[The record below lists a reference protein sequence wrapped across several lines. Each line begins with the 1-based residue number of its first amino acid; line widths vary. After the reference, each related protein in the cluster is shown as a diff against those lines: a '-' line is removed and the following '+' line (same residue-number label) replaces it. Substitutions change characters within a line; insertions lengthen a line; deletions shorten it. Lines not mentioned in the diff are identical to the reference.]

1 MKKEKKTKKEKT
13 SLKERFA
20 SFFDNHKKLK
30 YFLTNKYV
38 VSSFFLTINIYI
50 IEMYLKLV
58 TDSPFNDFSVIRI
71 FISSLII
78 GMSLSWISH
87 FFKRLIIR
95 VINAIL
101 IFAVGFYAFI
111 ELILYN
117 LIGFYMGFGN
127 AEQGTKVGEFIDST
141 IKTMNLKLAS
151 ILIITIILVIIYIFL
166 DIVISK
172 KASKPKRYRFKK
184 ALLLNL
190 LPILV
195 IGLLCGYYYHTVR
208 DTKYQSKLQ
217 ADSNYSLWLYPE
229 NSNLAVNNYGVL
241 VYIFLDVKNQI
252 TGITSEDI
260 LLLES
265 KQEENNNKKEEEP
278 VTDYTRIIDDA
289 AWRTLMDNT
298 SDSSYNAVNNYLIN
312 RTITPKNDY
321 TGMFKGKNLIVILM
335 ESVNEIAIYN
345 EEYFPTLYKMY
356 HEGISFKNNYSPRN
370 NCSTGNNE
378 MTVLTSLWTIN
389 NTCTANTY
397 RNNKYFQAS
406 FNVFKNQG
414 YTTAAFHDYTQKFY
428 LRGTSLPNMGASNYY
443 GVEKLGI
450 PYSTSYTEADDKDMF
465 KAAKQY
471 YMDQTP
477 FMVYFA
483 SVTPHQ
489 SYIASQTCS
498 DRYFDK
504 YRSLGYSEYLS
515 RYLSKMQ
522 VFDEAMKELLDELEA
537 TGQLDN
543 TVIAMFGDHF
553 PYGLTDNDIND
564 FFNKNNAGY
573 TISRNST
580 TNKNVDKT
588 PMLIYNSAMEKP
600 IEVTDYTTIIDL
612 LPTLLNLFDMDYD
625 PRLYLG
631 TDALSETHVSRA
643 YFSDKSWVDEVG
655 FYYAPNNKMTY
666 VGDKK
671 YDAATIA
678 SINKEIS
685 TRQNM
690 SATAIQNNYF
700 KYLGE
705 GLEKYKVVKTEEEEE
720 ATE

>member
-1 MKKEKKTKKEKT
+1 MTKEKKAKEKVSKKDEKKT
-13 SLKERFA
+13 
-20 SFFDNHKKLK
+20 SFFDKINTNKVKNIV
-30 YFLTNKYV
+30 TNKYL
-38 VSSFFLTINIYI
+38 VSSGALTLNIFI
-50 IEMYLKLV
+50 IEMYLRFL
-58 TDSPFNDFSVIRI
+58 TDGSFNDFGVVRI

-78 GMSLSWISH
+78 GMSISWILH
-87 FFKRLIIR
+87 FFKRIIVR
-95 VINAIL
+95 IINAI
-101 IFAVGFYAFI
+101 IISVIGIYAFV
-111 ELILYN
+111 ELLLYN
-117 LIGFYMGFGN
+117 LIGFYMGIGN
-127 AEQGTKVGEFIDST
+127 ADQGTKVGEFVEST
-141 IKTMNLKLAS
+141 LKTMNLLHAS
-151 ILIITIILVIIYIFL
+151 LLLVTIILVLVYIFS
-166 DIVISK
+166 DIHISK
-172 KASKPKRYRFKK
+172 KANKPKKRKFGK
-184 ALLLNL
+184 ALLINMIPL
-190 LPILV
+190 LV
-195 IGLLCGYYYHTVR
+195 IGLLCAFYYHTVR
-208 DTKYQSKLQ
+208 DKKYQSELQ

-229 NSNLAVNNYGVL
+229 NSNLTVNNYGVV
-241 VYIFLDVKNQI
+241 VYIFLDIKNQI

-265 KQEENNNKKEEEP
+265 KELEEKPQEEEP
-278 VTDYTRIIDDA
+278 VTDYTRIIDDT
-289 AWRTLMDNT
+289 AWKTLIDNT
-298 SDSSYNAVNNYLIN
+298 TNSTYNTVNNYLIN
-312 RTITPKNDY
+312 RSITPKNEY
-321 TGMFKGKNLIVILM
+321 TGLFKGKNLIIILM

-345 EEYFPTLYKMY
+345 QEYFPTLYKMY

-389 NTCTANTY
+389 NTCTANSY
-397 RNNKYFQAS
+397 NKNKYFQAS
-406 FNVFKNQG
+406 FNVFNREG
-414 YTTAAFHDYTQKFY
+414 YKTAAFHDYTQKFY
-428 LRGTSLPNMGASNYY
+428 FRGTSLPNMGASAYY

-471 YMDQTP
+471 YMDDAP

-483 SVTPHQ
+483 TVTPHQ
-489 SYIASQTCS
+489 SYTASQTCS
-498 DRYFDK
+498 DRYFAK
-504 YRSLGYSEYLS
+504 YKELGYSDYLS

-522 VFDEAMKELLDELEA
+522 VFDEAMKELLDELEE
-537 TGQLDN
+537 TGELDN

-573 TISRNST
+573 TINRNST

-588 PMLIYNSAMEKP
+588 PMLIYNSTLESP
-600 IEVTDYTTIIDL
+600 IQVTDYTTIIDL
-612 LPTLLNLFDMDYD
+612 LPTLLNLFDMNYD

-643 YFSDKSWVDEVG
+643 YFSDKSWVDENG

-666 VGDKK
+666 TSDKK

-685 TRQNM
+685 QRQNM
-690 SATAIQNNYF
+690 SATLIQNNYF

-705 GLEKYKVVKTEEEEE
+705 GLEKYKVVEEPKNEETE
-720 ATE
+720 

>member
-1 MKKEKKTKKEKT
+1 MTKEKKAKEKVSKKAEKKT
-13 SLKERFA
+13 S
-20 SFFDNHKKLK
+20 
-30 YFLTNKYV
+30 FLDKINTNKVKNIVTNKYL
-38 VSSFFLTINIYI
+38 VSSGALTLNIFI
-50 IEMYLKLV
+50 IEMYLRFL
-58 TDSPFNDFSVIRI
+58 TDGSFNDFGVVRI

-78 GMSLSWISH
+78 GMSISWILH
-87 FFKRLIIR
+87 FFKRIIVR
-95 VINAIL
+95 IINAI
-101 IFAVGFYAFI
+101 IISVIGIYAFV
-111 ELILYN
+111 ELLLYN
-117 LIGFYMGFGN
+117 LIGFYMGIGN
-127 AEQGTKVGEFIDST
+127 ADQGTKVGEFVEST
-141 IKTMNLKLAS
+141 LKTMNLLHAS
-151 ILIITIILVIIYIFL
+151 LLLVTIILVLVYIFS
-166 DIVISK
+166 DIHISK
-172 KASKPKRYRFKK
+172 KANKPKKRKFGK
-184 ALLLNL
+184 ALLINMIPL
-190 LPILV
+190 LV
-195 IGLLCGYYYHTVR
+195 IGLLCAFYYHTVR
-208 DTKYQSKLQ
+208 DKKYQSELQ

-229 NSNLAVNNYGVL
+229 NSNLTVNNYGVV
-241 VYIFLDVKNQI
+241 VYIFLDIKNQI

-265 KQEENNNKKEEEP
+265 KELEEKPQEEEP
-278 VTDYTRIIDDA
+278 VTDYTRIIDDT
-289 AWRTLMDNT
+289 AWKTLIDNT
-298 SDSSYNAVNNYLIN
+298 TNSTYNTVNNYLIN
-312 RTITPKNDY
+312 RSITPKNEY
-321 TGMFKGKNLIVILM
+321 TGLFKGKNLIIILM

-345 EEYFPTLYKMY
+345 QEYFPTLYKMY

-389 NTCTANTY
+389 NTCTANSY
-397 RNNKYFQAS
+397 NKNKYFQAS
-406 FNVFKNQG
+406 FNVFNREG
-414 YTTAAFHDYTQKFY
+414 YKTAAFHDYTQKFY
-428 LRGTSLPNMGASNYY
+428 FRGTSLPNMGASAYY

-471 YMDQTP
+471 YMDDAP

-483 SVTPHQ
+483 TVTPHQ
-489 SYIASQTCS
+489 SYTASQTCS
-498 DRYFDK
+498 DRYFAK
-504 YRSLGYSEYLS
+504 YKELGYSDYLS

-522 VFDEAMKELLDELEA
+522 VFDEAMKELLDELEE
-537 TGQLDN
+537 TGELDN

-573 TISRNST
+573 TINRNST

-588 PMLIYNSAMEKP
+588 PMLIYNSTLESP
-600 IEVTDYTTIIDL
+600 IQVTDYTTIIDL
-612 LPTLLNLFDMDYD
+612 LPTLLNLFDMNYD

-643 YFSDKSWVDEVG
+643 YFSDKSWVDENG

-666 VGDKK
+666 TSDKK

-685 TRQNM
+685 QRQNM
-690 SATAIQNNYF
+690 SATLIQNNYF

-705 GLEKYKVVKTEEEEE
+705 GLEKYKVVEEPKNEETE
-720 ATE
+720 

>member
-1 MKKEKKTKKEKT
+1 MTKEKKVKEKVSKKDGKKT
-13 SLKERFA
+13 S
-20 SFFDNHKKLK
+20 
-30 YFLTNKYV
+30 FLDKINTNKVKNIVTNKYL
-38 VSSFFLTINIYI
+38 VSIGALTLNIFI
-50 IEMYLKLV
+50 IEMYLRFL
-58 TDSPFNDFSVIRI
+58 TDGSFNDFGVVRI

-78 GMSLSWISH
+78 GMSISWILH
-87 FFKRLIIR
+87 FFKRIIVR
-95 VINAIL
+95 IINAIL
-101 IFAVGFYAFI
+101 IGVIGIYAFV
-111 ELILYN
+111 ELLLYN
-117 LIGFYMGFGN
+117 LIGFYMGIGN
-127 AEQGTKVGEFIDST
+127 ADQGTKVGEFVEST
-141 IKTMNLKLAS
+141 LKTMNLLHAS
-151 ILIITIILVIIYIFL
+151 LLIVTIILVLVYIFS
-166 DIVISK
+166 DIHISK
-172 KASKPKRYRFKK
+172 KANKPKKRKFGK
-184 ALLLNL
+184 ALLINMIPL
-190 LPILV
+190 LV
-195 IGLLCGYYYHTVR
+195 IGLLCAFYYHTVR
-208 DTKYQSKLQ
+208 DKKYQSELQ

-229 NSNLAVNNYGVL
+229 NSNLTVNNYGVV
-241 VYIFLDVKNQI
+241 VYIFLDIKNQI

-260 LLLES
+260 LLLEN
-265 KQEENNNKKEEEP
+265 KELEEKPQEEEP
-278 VTDYTRIIDDA
+278 VTDYTRIIDDT
-289 AWRTLMDNT
+289 AWKTLIDNT
-298 SDSSYNAVNNYLIN
+298 TNSTYNAVNNYLIN
-312 RTITPKNDY
+312 RSITPKNEY
-321 TGMFKGKNLIVILM
+321 TGLFKGKNLIIILM

-345 EEYFPTLYKMY
+345 KDYFPTLYKMY
-356 HEGISFKNNYSPRN
+356 NEGISFKNNYSPRN

-389 NTCTANTY
+389 NTCTANSY
-397 RNNKYFQAS
+397 NKNKYFQAS
-406 FNVFKNQG
+406 FNVFNREG
-414 YTTAAFHDYTQKFY
+414 YKTAAFHDYTQKFY
-428 LRGTSLPNMGASNYY
+428 FRGTSLPNMGASAYY

-471 YMDQTP
+471 YMNDAP

-489 SYIASQTCS
+489 SYTASQTCS
-498 DRYFDK
+498 DRYFAK
-504 YRSLGYSEYLS
+504 YKELGYSDYLS

-522 VFDEAMKELLDELEA
+522 VFDEAMKELLDELEE
-537 TGQLDN
+537 TGELDN

-573 TISRNST
+573 TINRNST

-588 PMLIYNSAMEKP
+588 PMLIYNSTLESP
-600 IEVTDYTTIIDL
+600 IQVTDYTTIIDL
-612 LPTLLNLFDMDYD
+612 LPTLLNLFDMNYD

-643 YFSDKSWVDEVG
+643 YFSDKSWVDENG

-666 VGDKK
+666 TSDKK

-685 TRQNM
+685 QRQNM

-705 GLEKYKVVKTEEEEE
+705 GLEKYKVVEEPKQEETE
-720 ATE
+720 

>member
-1 MKKEKKTKKEKT
+1 MTKEKKAKEKVSKKDEKKT
-13 SLKERFA
+13 
-20 SFFDNHKKLK
+20 SFFDKINTNKVKNIV
-30 YFLTNKYV
+30 TNKYL
-38 VSSFFLTINIYI
+38 VSSGALTLNIFI
-50 IEMYLKLV
+50 IEMYLRFL
-58 TDSPFNDFSVIRI
+58 TDGSFNDFGVVRI

-78 GMSLSWISH
+78 GMSISWILH
-87 FFKRLIIR
+87 FFKRIIVR
-95 VINAIL
+95 IINAI
-101 IFAVGFYAFI
+101 IISVIGIYAFV
-111 ELILYN
+111 ELLLYN
-117 LIGFYMGFGN
+117 LIGFYMGIGN
-127 AEQGTKVGEFIDST
+127 ADQGTKVGEFVEST
-141 IKTMNLKLAS
+141 LKTMNLLHAS
-151 ILIITIILVIIYIFL
+151 LLVVTIMLVLVYIFS
-166 DIVISK
+166 DIHISK
-172 KASKPKRYRFKK
+172 KANKPKKRKFGK
-184 ALLLNL
+184 ALLINMIPL
-190 LPILV
+190 LV
-195 IGLLCGYYYHTVR
+195 IGLLCAFYYHTVR
-208 DTKYQSKLQ
+208 DKKYQSELQ

-229 NSNLAVNNYGVL
+229 NSNLTVNNYGVV
-241 VYIFLDVKNQI
+241 VYIFLDIKNQI

-265 KQEENNNKKEEEP
+265 KELEEKPQEEEP
-278 VTDYTRIIDDA
+278 VTDYTRIIDDT
-289 AWRTLMDNT
+289 AWKTLIDNT
-298 SDSSYNAVNNYLIN
+298 TNSTYNTVNNYLIN
-312 RTITPKNDY
+312 RSITPKNEY
-321 TGMFKGKNLIVILM
+321 TGLFKGKNLIIILM

-345 EEYFPTLYKMY
+345 QEYFPTLYKMY

-389 NTCTANTY
+389 NTCTANSY
-397 RNNKYFQAS
+397 NKNKYYQAS
-406 FNVFKNQG
+406 FNVFNREG
-414 YTTAAFHDYTQKFY
+414 YKTAAFHDYTQKFY
-428 LRGTSLPNMGASNYY
+428 FRGTSLPNMGASAYY

-471 YMDQTP
+471 YMDDAP

-483 SVTPHQ
+483 TVTPHQ
-489 SYIASQTCS
+489 SYTASQTCS
-498 DRYFDK
+498 DRYFAK
-504 YRSLGYSEYLS
+504 YKELGYSDYLS

-522 VFDEAMKELLDELEA
+522 VFDEAMKELLDELEE
-537 TGQLDN
+537 TGELDN

-573 TISRNST
+573 TINRNST

-588 PMLIYNSAMEKP
+588 PMLIYNSTLESP
-600 IEVTDYTTIIDL
+600 IQVTDYTTIIDL
-612 LPTLLNLFDMDYD
+612 LPTLLNLFDMNYD

-643 YFSDKSWVDEVG
+643 YFSDKSWVDENG

-666 VGDKK
+666 TSDKK

-685 TRQNM
+685 QRQNM
-690 SATAIQNNYF
+690 SATLIQNNYF

-705 GLEKYKVVKTEEEEE
+705 GLEKYKVVEEPKNEETE
-720 ATE
+720 

>member
-1 MKKEKKTKKEKT
+1 MTKEKKVKEKVSKKDGKKT
-13 SLKERFA
+13 S
-20 SFFDNHKKLK
+20 
-30 YFLTNKYV
+30 FLDKINTNKVKNIVTNKYL
-38 VSSFFLTINIYI
+38 VSSGALTLNIFI
-50 IEMYLKLV
+50 IEMYLRFL
-58 TDSPFNDFSVIRI
+58 TDGSFNDFGVVRI

-78 GMSLSWISH
+78 GMSISWILH
-87 FFKRLIIR
+87 FFKRIIVR
-95 VINAIL
+95 IINAIL
-101 IFAVGFYAFI
+101 IGVIGIYAFV
-111 ELILYN
+111 ELLLYN
-117 LIGFYMGFGN
+117 LIGFYMGIGN
-127 AEQGTKVGEFIDST
+127 ADQGTKVGEFVEST
-141 IKTMNLKLAS
+141 LKTMNLLHAS
-151 ILIITIILVIIYIFL
+151 LLIVTIILVLVYIFS
-166 DIVISK
+166 DIHISK
-172 KASKPKRYRFKK
+172 KANKPKKRKFGK
-184 ALLLNL
+184 ALLINMIPL
-190 LPILV
+190 LV
-195 IGLLCGYYYHTVR
+195 IGLLCAFYYHTVR
-208 DTKYQSKLQ
+208 DKKYQSELQ

-229 NSNLAVNNYGVL
+229 NSNLTVNNYGVV
-241 VYIFLDVKNQI
+241 VYIFLDIKNQI

-260 LLLES
+260 LLLEN
-265 KQEENNNKKEEEP
+265 KELEEKPQEEEP
-278 VTDYTRIIDDA
+278 VTDYTRIIDDT
-289 AWRTLMDNT
+289 AWKTLIDNT
-298 SDSSYNAVNNYLIN
+298 TNSTYNAVNNYLIN
-312 RTITPKNDY
+312 RSITPKNEY
-321 TGMFKGKNLIVILM
+321 TGLFKGKNLIIILM

-345 EEYFPTLYKMY
+345 KDYFPTLYKMY
-356 HEGISFKNNYSPRN
+356 NEGISFKNNYSPRN

-389 NTCTANTY
+389 NTCTANSY
-397 RNNKYFQAS
+397 NKNKYFQAS
-406 FNVFKNQG
+406 FNVFNREG
-414 YTTAAFHDYTQKFY
+414 YKTAAFHDYTQKFY
-428 LRGTSLPNMGASNYY
+428 FRGTSLPNMGASAYY

-471 YMDQTP
+471 YMNDAP

-489 SYIASQTCS
+489 SYTASQTCS
-498 DRYFDK
+498 DRYFAK
-504 YRSLGYSEYLS
+504 YKELGYSDYLS

-522 VFDEAMKELLDELEA
+522 VFDEAMKELLDELEE
-537 TGQLDN
+537 TGELDN

-573 TISRNST
+573 TINRNST

-588 PMLIYNSAMEKP
+588 PMLIYNSTLESP
-600 IEVTDYTTIIDL
+600 IQVTDYTTIIDL
-612 LPTLLNLFDMDYD
+612 LPTLLNLFDMNYD

-643 YFSDKSWVDEVG
+643 YFSDKSWVDENG

-666 VGDKK
+666 TSDKK

-685 TRQNM
+685 QRQNM

-705 GLEKYKVVKTEEEEE
+705 GLEKYKVVEEPKQEETE
-720 ATE
+720 

>member
-1 MKKEKKTKKEKT
+1 MTKEKKAKEKVSKKDEKKT
-13 SLKERFA
+13 S
-20 SFFDNHKKLK
+20 
-30 YFLTNKYV
+30 FLDKINTNKVKNIVTNKYL
-38 VSSFFLTINIYI
+38 VSSGALTLNIFI
-50 IEMYLKLV
+50 IEMYLRFL
-58 TDSPFNDFSVIRI
+58 TDGSFNDFGVVRI

-78 GMSLSWISH
+78 GMSISWILH
-87 FFKRLIIR
+87 FFKRIIVR
-95 VINAIL
+95 IINAIL
-101 IFAVGFYAFI
+101 ISVVGIYAFV
-111 ELILYN
+111 ELLLYN
-117 LIGFYMGFGN
+117 LIGFYMGIGN
-127 AEQGTKVGEFIDST
+127 ADQGTKVGEFVEST
-141 IKTMNLKLAS
+141 LKTMNLLHAS
-151 ILIITIILVIIYIFL
+151 LLLVTIILVLVYIFS
-166 DIVISK
+166 DIHISK
-172 KASKPKRYRFKK
+172 KANKPKKRKFGK
-184 ALLLNL
+184 ALLINMIPL
-190 LPILV
+190 LV
-195 IGLLCGYYYHTVR
+195 IGLLCAFYYHTVR
-208 DTKYQSKLQ
+208 DKKYQSELQ

-229 NSNLAVNNYGVL
+229 NSNLTVNNYGVV
-241 VYIFLDVKNQI
+241 VYIFLDIKNQI

-265 KQEENNNKKEEEP
+265 KEVEEKPQEEP
-278 VTDYTRIIDDA
+278 VTDYTRVIDDT
-289 AWRTLMDNT
+289 AWKTLIDNT
-298 SDSSYNAVNNYLIN
+298 TNSTYNAVNNYLIN
-312 RTITPKNDY
+312 RSITPKNEY
-321 TGMFKGKNLIVILM
+321 TGLFKGKNLIIILM

-345 EEYFPTLYKMY
+345 QEYFPTLYKMY
-356 HEGISFKNNYSPRN
+356 NEGISFKNNYSPRN

-389 NTCTANTY
+389 NTCTANSY
-397 RNNKYFQAS
+397 NKNKYFQAS
-406 FNVFKNQG
+406 FNVFNREG
-414 YTTAAFHDYTQKFY
+414 YKTAAFHDYTQKFY
-428 LRGTSLPNMGASNYY
+428 FRGTSLPNMGASAYY

-471 YMDQTP
+471 YMNDAP

-489 SYIASQTCS
+489 SYTASQTCS
-498 DRYFDK
+498 DRYFAK
-504 YRSLGYSEYLS
+504 YKELGYSDYLS

-522 VFDEAMKELLDELEA
+522 VFDEAMKELLDELEE
-537 TGQLDN
+537 TGELDN

-573 TISRNST
+573 TINRNST

-588 PMLIYNSAMEKP
+588 PMLIYNSTLESP
-600 IEVTDYTTIIDL
+600 IQVTDYTTIIDL
-612 LPTLLNLFDMDYD
+612 LPTLLNLFDMNYD

-643 YFSDKSWVDEVG
+643 YFSDKSWVDENG

-666 VGDKK
+666 TSDKK

-685 TRQNM
+685 QRQNM
-690 SATAIQNNYF
+690 SATLIQNNYF

-705 GLEKYKVVKTEEEEE
+705 GLEKYKVVEE
-720 ATE
+720 AKQEETE

>member
-1 MKKEKKTKKEKT
+1 MTKEKKAKEKVSKKDEKKT
-13 SLKERFA
+13 
-20 SFFDNHKKLK
+20 SFFDKINTNKVKNIV
-30 YFLTNKYV
+30 TNKYL
-38 VSSFFLTINIYI
+38 VSSGALTLNIFI
-50 IEMYLKLV
+50 IEMYLRFL
-58 TDSPFNDFSVIRI
+58 TDGSFNDFGVVRI

-78 GMSLSWISH
+78 GMSISWILH
-87 FFKRLIIR
+87 FFKRIIVR
-95 VINAIL
+95 IINAIL
-101 IFAVGFYAFI
+101 ISVIGIYAFV
-111 ELILYN
+111 ELLLYN
-117 LIGFYMGFGN
+117 LIGFYMGIGN
-127 AEQGTKVGEFIDST
+127 ADQGTKVGEFVEST
-141 IKTMNLKLAS
+141 LKTMNLLHAS
-151 ILIITIILVIIYIFL
+151 LLVVTIMLVLVYIFS
-166 DIVISK
+166 DIHISK
-172 KASKPKRYRFKK
+172 KANKPKKRKFGK
-184 ALLLNL
+184 ALLINMIPL
-190 LPILV
+190 LV
-195 IGLLCGYYYHTVR
+195 IGLLCAFYYHTVR
-208 DTKYQSKLQ
+208 DKKYQSELQ

-229 NSNLAVNNYGVL
+229 NSNLTVNNYGVV
-241 VYIFLDVKNQI
+241 VYIFLDIKNQI

-265 KQEENNNKKEEEP
+265 KELEEKPQEEEP
-278 VTDYTRIIDDA
+278 VTDYTRIIDDT
-289 AWRTLMDNT
+289 AWKTLIDNT
-298 SDSSYNAVNNYLIN
+298 TNSTYNTVNNYLIN
-312 RTITPKNDY
+312 RSITPKNEY
-321 TGMFKGKNLIVILM
+321 TGLFKGKNLIIILM

-345 EEYFPTLYKMY
+345 QEYFPTLYKMY

-389 NTCTANTY
+389 NTCTANSY
-397 RNNKYFQAS
+397 NKNKYYQAS
-406 FNVFKNQG
+406 FNVFNREG
-414 YTTAAFHDYTQKFY
+414 YKTAAFHDYTQKFY
-428 LRGTSLPNMGASNYY
+428 FRGTSLPNMGASAYY

-471 YMDQTP
+471 YMDDAP

-483 SVTPHQ
+483 TVTPHQ
-489 SYIASQTCS
+489 SYTASQTCS
-498 DRYFDK
+498 DRYFAK
-504 YRSLGYSEYLS
+504 YKELGYSDYLS

-522 VFDEAMKELLDELEA
+522 VFDEAMKELLDELEES
-537 TGQLDN
+537 GELDN

-573 TISRNST
+573 TINRNST

-588 PMLIYNSAMEKP
+588 PMLIYNSTLESP
-600 IEVTDYTTIIDL
+600 IQVTDYTTIIDL
-612 LPTLLNLFDMDYD
+612 LPTLLNLFDMNYD

-643 YFSDKSWVDEVG
+643 YFSDKSWVDENG

-666 VGDKK
+666 TSDKK

-685 TRQNM
+685 QRQNM
-690 SATAIQNNYF
+690 SATLIQNNYF

-705 GLEKYKVVKTEEEEE
+705 GLEKYKVVEEPKNEETE
-720 ATE
+720 